1 MKRLRVLTVA
11 MGVLWAGAAA
21 AQTASVL
28 VSNAG
33 QAATTEEEPE
43 LIGDLENPGA
53 ASFQSGLGVIS
64 GWVCEAE
71 AVEIELNG
79 VPQAAAYG
87 TERLDTESA
96 CGDTDNGFGLL
107 FNWNLLGDGEH
118 EVVAYVDDVEL
129 GRTTVTVTTLGEEFL
144 RDVAGECAVP
154 DFPLVGETVA
164 LVWQETQQNFVIVDG
179 ERPRGTNRAGV
190 GYLENPGPDSFQSGI
205 GVISGWVCAA
215 DEVEIELGDRGRQV
229 AAYGTERLDTREVCG
244 DVDNGFGLLFNWNLL
259 GDGEHAVV
267 AYVDG
272 EELGRAT
279 VRVTT
284 LGMEFLQGAEGEC
297 VVEDFPDIRHTVTL
311 AWHQNSQNFVMTAVE
326 YTPEADAPTGDDTR
340 PPQAAERGVTGGGGT
355 SSGGRRS
362 SGGGR
367 APSSSSPST
376 PRSRSE
382 PAGEDLPADTSTTGR
397 LVVGSPATGWFH
409 GPGDTDWFAVDLER
423 GYRYTF
429 AIRGGDTEPTDALS
443 LTSLSD
449 ERGYRIASTYSTED
463 RSSFVFTAHRTGRYY
478 LVARSLSIGFLYE
491 TATGIGSYVL
501 TLTAAAVSP
510 PPPPP
515 PPEDDYGSQMDDTTP
530 TLPVGGSVTGETD
543 YVDDPVYGYDQ
554 DVFAVA
560 LVANTTYRIDLERTR
575 GDHWLVDLEG
585 IHDAAGTVLADTKG
599 PIYWLTSLWIR
610 RQWFTAATTGQY
622 YLAVIGQGN
631 GMRVVDNQYYT
642 NVIDEERRYRLSIV
656 AMEPPD
662 DYPTAG
668 QVSVGG
674 TVTGQLEWPGD
685 EDRFAIEMEA
695 GTTYRIEVA
704 RVYYMSEGT
713 SGTSVAN
720 WAHFSGVYATGAGT
734 AAVQVSAPEWRSSGR
749 DEGNKRYSYRHHRV
763 HVTLAAAGT
772 YEVAVSNEEGGGEG
786 AYELTVTTFSGEVE
800 DLPATTSTPKAVT
813 VDGPPQEGRIRPLE
827 DVDWWEVAFTA
838 GQTYRLDAHWKNGR
852 SWGPDLH
859 GIYTAQGDL
868 IAGTPRQDYHGRAWS
883 HVRQWFT
890 ATTTGT
896 HYIAV
901 GAFRVL
907 SDAEG
912 GDYELAVKAMAPPDD
927 YPAETPGQVSVGGSV
942 TGQLEWPGDE
952 DRFTVTLAATTIY
965 RIDLTTAGGSNVALA
980 GVYDAE
986 GRLLPNT
993 TDSDSGVDLEARVYF
1008 TPATAGTYAIAV
1020 RSEGGE
1026 GGYRLAVTVT
1036 DKADDFAEDTGTQ
1049 GVVVVG
1055 GSVTGEIEAP
1065 GDEDWFAVT
1074 LTEGVSYR
1082 IDVEGRDTG
1091 QGTLTYLYLEGI
1103 YTADGRLIGYSQ
1115 DFVGSGVGRNARKDF
1130 TPGTTGTYYLG
1141 VTAATDLTGTYR
1153 VSVTE
1158 Q

>member
-1 MKRLRVLTVA
+1 MKRLSVLTVA
-11 MGVLWAGAAA
+11 ICVLWAGAAA
-21 AQTASVL
+21 AQTSRIL

-33 QAATTEEEPE
+33 QAAPTEEEPE

-79 VPQAAAYG
+79 ARQVAGYG

-107 FNWNLLGDGEH
+107 VNWNRLEDGEH
-118 EVVAYVDDVEL
+118 EIVALVDGVEL
-129 GRTTVTVTTLGEEFL
+129 GRTTVTVTTLGEEFV
-144 RDVAGECAVP
+144 RGVAGECVAE
-154 DFPLVGETVA
+154 DFPLVGETVTLA
-164 LVWQETQQNFVIVDG
+164 WQETQQNFVIVSGRAPSG
-179 ERPRGTNRAGV
+179 ENRAGVPGV
-190 GYLENPGPDSFQSGI
+190 GYLENPGPASFQSGI

-267 AYVDG
+267 AYVDD

-284 LGMEFLQGAEGEC
+284 LGEEFLRGVEGEC

-311 AWHQNSQNFVMTAVE
+311 EWHQTSQNFVMTAVE
-326 YTPEADAPTGDDTR
+326 YTPEADTPTGDDTR
-340 PPQAAERGVTGGGGT
+340 PPQAAERGVTEGGGT

-397 LVVGSPATGWFH
+397 LVVGSPATGRFH
-409 GPGDTDWFAVDLER
+409 EPWDTDWFAVDLER
-423 GYRYTF
+423 GSRYTF
-429 AIRGGDTEPTDALS
+429 AIRGGDTNPTDALV
-443 LTSLSD
+443 LTSLND
-449 ERGYRIASTYSTED
+449 ERGYRVASTYSTEE
-463 RSSFVFTAHRTGRYY
+463 RSSFAFTAHRTGRFY
-478 LVARSLSIGFLYE
+478 LEAVSEGIRVAYG

-501 TLTAAAVSP
+501 TLTAEAVSL

-515 PPEDDYGSQMDDTTP
+515 PPEDDYGSQMDATTP
-530 TLPVGGSVTGETD
+530 LLPVGGSVTGETD

-575 GDHWLVDLEG
+575 GGLWLVDLEG

-599 PIYWLTSLWIR
+599 PIYWLTDMWIR

-622 YLAVIGQGN
+622 YLAVVGRGN
-631 GMRVVDNQYYT
+631 GMRVVDDQYYT

-685 EDRFAIEMEA
+685 EDRFGIEMEA
-695 GTTYRIEVA
+695 GTTYRIQVDKQGGKGRPHLA
-704 RVYYMSEGT
+704 
-713 SGTSVAN
+713 
-720 WAHFSGVYATGAGT
+720 GVYATG
-734 AAVQVSAPEWRSSGR
+734 V
-749 DEGNKRYSYRHHRV
+749 GNAEV
-763 HVTLAAAGT
+763 HVSSTERSDGKRGEKYYYVTPTVSGT

-786 AYELTVTTFSGEVE
+786 AYELTVTTFAGEVE

-859 GIYTAQGDL
+859 GIHTAQGDL
-868 IAGTPRQDYHGRAWS
+868 IAGTPRQDYYVRAWS

-901 GAFRVL
+901 GALRVL

-912 GDYELAVKAMAPPDD
+912 GDYELAVKAMAPSDD

-942 TGQLEWPGDE
+942 TGRLEWPGDE
-952 DRFTVTLAATTIY
+952 DRFTVDLAAATIY
-965 RIDLTTAGGSNVALA
+965 RIDLTTAGGANVALA

-993 TDSDSGVDLEARVYF
+993 TDSDSGAELEARVYF
-1008 TPATAGTYAIAV
+1008 TPTAAGTYAIAA
-1020 RSEGGE
+1020 RSESGE
-1026 GGYRLAVTVT
+1026 GGYKLAVTVT

-1049 GVVVVG
+1049 GVVEVG

-1065 GDEDWFAVT
+1065 DDEDWFAVT
-1074 LTEGVSYR
+1074 LTGGVSYR

-1141 VTAATDLTGTYR
+1141 VTAATDRTGTYR